1 MKNNIVEMQNNTK
14 EFFNNATHE
23 LKTPLTAIRGYS
35 QMLQEEEFEDDDFED
50 FMEEDFDGEEDFEE
64 GADL

>member
-1 MKNNIVEMQNNTK
+1 MEKVKIFEGFNNMKNNIVEMQNNTK

-35 QMLQEEEFEDDDFED
+35 QMLQEEVKQIKLVLQFN
-50 FMEEDFDGEEDFEE
+50 
-64 GADL
+64 LL